1 MRIEMKALFAGF
13 AAVTSI
19 AVLAGCPG
27 KLRDPGRFT
36 GDGGL
41 GGAGG
46 GTTMCPD
53 VPTEILAKKCAGSA
67 CHSAPTPQLGLDLV
81 TDGVEAR
88 VLGKM
93 AGECKHPLA
102 DPADPAGSQIYIKIA
117 GTDCGGRMPPSA
129 PLSDS
134 DIACVK
140 TWIGG
145 LSGGGATTGA
155 TASAA
160 GSSGTGAGGMG
171 AGGAASSS
179 STGP

>member
-1 MRIEMKALFAGF
+1 MRTRLKALFLG
-13 AAVTSI
+13 AAAMASV
-19 AVLAGCPG
+19 ALLAGCPG

-36 GDGGL
+36 TDGGI

-46 GTTMCPD
+46 GAMCPD
-53 VPTEILAKKCAGSA
+53 VPTGILAKRCAGGG

-81 TDGVEAR
+81 SDGVEAR

-129 PLSDS
+129 PLADS

-140 TWIGG
+140 EWIAG
-145 LSGGGATTGA
+145 LSPGGAT
-155 TASAA
+155 
-160 GSSGTGAGGMG
+160 SSGTGAGGMG
-171 AGGAASSS
+171 AGGGSSS

>member
-1 MRIEMKALFAGF
+1 MRIEIKALFAGV
-13 AAVTSI
+13 AAVSSI
-19 AVLAGCPG
+19 ALLAGCPG

-46 GTTMCPD
+46 GGSMCPD
-53 VPTEILAKKCAGSA
+53 VPTEILAKKCAGSG

-88 VLGKM
+88 VVGKM

-117 GTDCGGRMPPSA
+117 GTDCGGRMPPA
-129 PLSDS
+129 GPLSDS
-134 DIACVK
+134 EIACVK

-145 LSGGGATTGA
+145 LSGGATSTGA
-155 TASAA
+155 T
-160 GSSGTGAGGMG
+160 SSGTGAGGMG
-171 AGGAASSS
+171 GAGGGSSS

>member
-1 MRIEMKALFAGF
+1 MRIELKALFVGF

-19 AVLAGCPG
+19 GLLAGCPG

-46 GTTMCPD
+46 GAMCPD
-53 VPTEILAKKCAGSA
+53 VPTEILAMKCAGSA

-88 VLGKM
+88 VVGKM

-102 DPADPAGSQIYIKIA
+102 DPADPTGSQIYIKIA
-117 GTDCGGRMPPSA
+117 GTDCGGRMPPA
-129 PLSDS
+129 GPLTDS
-134 DIACVK
+134 EIACVK
-140 TWIGG
+140 TWIAG
-145 LSGGGATTGA
+145 LSGGGVTSSA
-155 TASAA
+155 TA
-160 GSSGTGAGGMG
+160 SSGTGAGGMG

>member
-1 MRIEMKALFAGF
+1 MRIEIKALFAGI

-19 AVLAGCPG
+19 ALLAGCPG

-36 GDGGL
+36 GEGGL

-46 GTTMCPD
+46 GSAMCPD
-53 VPTEILAKKCAGSA
+53 VPTEILAKKCAGGG

-102 DPADPAGSQIYIKIA
+102 DPADPAGSQIYLKIA

-145 LSGGGATTGA
+145 LSGGGATT
-155 TASAA
+155 SAA
-160 GSSGTGAGGMG
+160 SSGTGAGGMG
-171 AGGAASSS
+171 AGGSSSS

>member
-1 MRIEMKALFAGF
+1 MRTELKALFVG
-13 AAVTSI
+13 AVALTSI
-19 AVLAGCPG
+19 GLLAGCPG

-53 VPTEILAKKCAGSA
+53 VPTEILAMKCAGSA
-67 CHSAPTPQLGLDLV
+67 CHSAPTPQFGLDLV
-81 TDGVEAR
+81 TAGVEAR

-93 AGECKHPLA
+93 AGECTHPLA

-117 GTDCGGRMPPSA
+117 GTACGGRMPPA
-129 PLSDS
+129 GPLTDS
-134 DIACVK
+134 EIACVK
-140 TWIGG
+140 TWIAG
-145 LSGGGATTGA
+145 LSGGGATTSA
-155 TASAA
+155 TTSAA
-160 GSSGTGAGGMG
+160 SSGTGAGGMG
-171 AGGAASSS
+171 AGGASSS